1 MIASIV
7 ALYLAG
13 LLLVGWWCHRTRIGG
28 MTDFLLAGRNLG
40 IVLCASAMA
49 ATHFG
54 GGALMGGAAH
64 GYEHGLSG
72 AWYGISTGLG
82 LLLLALFTA
91 SRFRGLALYTI
102 PDYLA
107 KRYGGSA
114 TRILGA
120 VLSLVALVGILA
132 AQVNA
137 AKGAFSITG
146 LDPTVA
152 AILATVVF
160 VTYTAIGGLWA
171 AAISDVIQIA
181 IAAIG
186 VIIATALV
194 WSRTAA
200 LGGFGALLAEKGVS
214 ETYFRIDGS
223 GPSFIL
229 WLLLP
234 TVMYTLIGQDFYQRL
249 FAARTARVARISA
262 LAGGVFLV
270 ALSFFPVVI
279 GMGARALTDLDN
291 PAHAVPWVLE
301 NLMPPILGGI
311 ILAAILAAIMS
322 SADSLLTS
330 ATSHVVKD
338 LWIETAHAAEADD
351 ERRMLALSRTVT
363 VCVGLA
369 ALIIGLTTPG
379 IVTILI
385 YSYTMYTGGIF
396 VPVLGGVLWKRAT
409 RAGALAAI
417 AVGSTL
423 ALVGTASKL
432 NFWGAPAEIYSAA
445 AALVVFIVVS
455 LVTQS
460 DSEQTAP

>member
-7 ALYLAG
+7 AVYLAG
-13 LLLVGWWCHRTRIGG
+13 LLLVGWWCHKTRIGG

-40 IVLCASAMA
+40 VILCASAMA

-54 GGALMGGAAH
+54 GGALMGGAAY

-91 SRFRGLALYTI
+91 SRFRKLSLYTI

-107 KRYGGSA
+107 TRYGGSLV
-114 TRILGA
+114 RILGA
-120 VLSLVALVGILA
+120 LLSLVALVGILA

-137 AKGAFSITG
+137 AKSAFSITG
-146 LDPTVA
+146 LDPTLA

-160 VTYTAIGGLWA
+160 VAYTAIGGLWA
-171 AAISDVIQIA
+171 AAISDVIQIV
-181 IAAIG
+181 IAAVG
-186 VIIATALV
+186 VILATALV

-200 LGGFGALLAEKGVS
+200 LGGMSTLLVEKGVDS
-214 ETYFRIDGS
+214 TYFSVGGS

-249 FAARTARVARISA
+249 FAAKNARVARISA
-262 LAGGVFLV
+262 LVGGIFLV
-270 ALSFFPVVI
+270 VISFFPVII
-279 GMGARALTDLDN
+279 GMGARALTDLED
-291 PAHAVPWVLE
+291 PSLAVPWVLQ
-301 NLMPPILGGI
+301 NLMGPVLGGV

-338 LWIETAHAAEADD
+338 LWIETFNKGETVD
-351 ERRMLALSRTVT
+351 ERRMLVLARMVT
-363 VCVGLA
+363 VAVGAA
-369 ALIIGLTTPG
+369 ALVIGLTTPG

-396 VPVLGGVLWKRAT
+396 IPVLGGVLWSRAT
-409 RAGALAAI
+409 KAGALAAI
-417 AVGSTL
+417 AVGSTM
-423 ALVGTASKL
+423 ALIGTATKL
-432 NFWGAPAEIYSAA
+432 DLWGAPAEIYSAA
-445 AALVVFIVVS
+445 ASLVVFVVVS
-455 LVTQS
+455 LATQPRP
-460 DSEQTAP
+460 DQSES